1 MSPELLIKI
10 HNTIENLNHSQQ
22 SIARNLLT
30 NRNFLI
36 TEMSLYNTN
45 KLVIKDLTT
54 EEVWIF
60 VDYVRGKCN
69 CG

>member
-1 MSPELLIKI
+1 MNPDLLIKI
-10 HNTIENLNHSQQ
+10 HNTIDLLNHSQQ

-36 TEMSLYNTN
+36 TEMFLYNTN
-45 KLVIKDLTT
+45 KLVIKDLSTG
-54 EEVWIF
+54 EIWIF
-60 VDYVRGKCN
+60 VDYIRRICN

>member
-1 MSPELLIKI
+1 MTPELLIKI
-10 HNTIENLNHSQQ
+10 HNTIDTMNHSQQ

-36 TEMSLYNTN
+36 AEMSLYNTN